1 MFRSCQWRKKGTG
14 LLWNT
19 TKKSAAVLLQ
29 QACSWLQ
36 RLLGLATETLGF
48 GRCLFIAVPHSFQR
62 LTGIIYAECASIDQQ
77 LYLII
82 WPSMCLPFPGYCSHL
97 EGEALYPE
105 HCTLRPHPGG
115 AVQCSKGPLAAWGGA
130 HWAGV
135 ENPLRGPTAVLGGTD
150 FCFFSAFCM
159 CYHCINQSP
168 LRNRAFRS
176 ASLPLENLQS
186 NTHRLIGLGLRRA
199 IREQV
204 CFVPPIRQAHQHRGS
219 VEIVLK

>member
-1 MFRSCQWRKKGTG
+1 
-14 LLWNT
+14 
-19 TKKSAAVLLQ
+19 
-29 QACSWLQ
+29 
-36 RLLGLATETLGF
+36 
-48 GRCLFIAVPHSFQR
+48 
-62 LTGIIYAECASIDQQ
+62 
-77 LYLII
+77 
-82 WPSMCLPFPGYCSHL
+82 MCLPFPGYCSHL

-186 NTHRLIGLGLRRA
+186 NTHRLIGLGLCRA

-204 CFVPPIRQAHQHRGS
+204 WFVPPIRQAHQQRIS
-219 VEIVLK
+219 WNCLKIALYWAICSFFDSQRELTQPSNNFDQAPSKETNTLLALLVILSYSNVGEWVYLWVNSMNMTLCWLVIHCNAERFGR